1 MNKKTQ
7 YMIISLILTFTIMF
21 LYISSSISYKG
32 KNLYLIKNSSNYNNI
47 FTFSNIKNT
56 INDKKLERNQLD
68 LMGLLPLKSM
78 MAEKSDEI
86 QIYAGGNPVGVKIAT
101 EGVLVV
107 GYSNIS
113 TKSSEIESPAKLA
126 GVELGDTLLKINNMK
141 IEDAKDLAK
150 KLKQLK
156 KNEVTL
162 SINRNGQIIEK
173 IVKCI
178 KVEEEN
184 SVKIGLWVRDSTAG
198 VGTMTFYDINNK
210 KYGAL
215 GHPITDNDTNVLLN
229 IKEGKLIQSSIISV
243 RKGQKG
249 SPGELKGIF
258 TDEQSPLGNVK
269 KNTQCGIF
277 GDIGTSSLNNR
288 FNGPYKVAY
297 KDEIKEGKAKIIT
310 TVDDQGPKMYDIEIV
325 KLLPQDKAGPKSMII
340 KVTDQELLNKT
351 GGIVQGMSGSPI
363 IQNDKIIGA
372 VTHVLINKPDVGYG
386 IYIEWMLKDAGII
399 N

>member
-1 MNKKTQ
+1 MNKKKQ
-7 YMIISLILTFTIMF
+7 YIIMGLILIFAIMF
-21 LYISSSISYKG
+21 LYISSSVSYKG
-32 KNLYLIKNSSNYNNI
+32 KNLYLIKNSSSHNNI
-47 FTFSNIKNT
+47 FTFSNVKNT
-56 INDKKLERNQLD
+56 INDKKLEKNQLD
-68 LMGLLPLKSM
+68 LMGLLPIKSM
-78 MAEKSDEI
+78 MVQKDTEI
-86 QIYAGGNPVGVKIAT
+86 EIYAGGNPVGVKIAT

-107 GYSNIS
+107 GFSNV
-113 TKSSEIESPAKLA
+113 TTNNNDIESPAKLS
-126 GVELGDTLLKINNMK
+126 GIELGDTLLKINNMK

-150 KLKQLK
+150 KLKEVK

-162 SINRNGQIIEK
+162 CINRNGEIMEK
-173 IVKCI
+173 NVKCI
-178 KVEEEN
+178 RVAEEN

-198 VGTMTFYDINNK
+198 VGTMTFYDMKNK

-229 IKEGKLIQSSIISV
+229 IKEGKLVQSSIISV

-277 GDIGTSSLNNR
+277 GDIVTSSLNNR

-310 TVDDQGPKMYDIEIV
+310 TVDDQGPKIYDIEIV

-340 KVTDQELLNKT
+340 KVIDQELLNKT
-351 GGIVQGMSGSPI
+351 DRKSV
-363 IQNDKIIGA
+363 
-372 VTHVLINKPDVGYG
+372 V
-386 IYIEWMLKDAGII
+386 
-399 N
+399 